1 MKNSKLHLITT
12 IVTVVAILL
21 TACGIG
27 LYAIADTTP
36 APIVINNGDGT
47 GKNTLAS
54 LTATSKNVWN
64 NPTYVDNAVTGGKAI
79 TLTGKGTSTTA
90 HNIKLNTSEVTNP
103 KDVNGVSMYV
113 EIPDIGKDKFVEFKA
128 LKFNAFYSWIGD
140 VYVID
145 NNGSLIAKNNEKLP
159 SGFKGTLVYVV
170 PSDDADVFLKGTDN
184 FTWDEFF
191 DTTVSKGKISEMT
204 INFKPDSSVKGKTLV
219 IDEVTVH
226 FDTAEKFMNKYNLLV
241 NAPTSNKKDGVSV
254 RPNTEI
260 TLSAD
265 EGCEIYYTLDG
276 TTPDKTSQKYGTDNK
291 PTITADVTLKTVAYN
306 GEKKSTVSVFNYILG
321 DPNAPVHTVLNDG
334 SSLAN
339 FKANSDNAT
348 LSITSDKS
356 PYGDAINYYGKT
368 NSGDTDFKMSVVNPL
383 DIDTM
388 RAQEAV
394 GFWVSVPKVAS
405 TTIFTGINEG
415 RNLFKGKIITIDGST
430 HEVNTYQSFGEYP
443 TFSNFQGYILLVHED
458 KACIQ
463 VGSNEAN
470 LVKWD
475 TFVKTY
481 GVTSLNIPTDNLK
494 YYKKDF
500 VFDNVIAVESVDDF
514 ISDVKKEQMKPM
526 PPYAK
531 PASDAVKSGTKIFL
545 YSDAKDDIYYT
556 LDGSTPTT
564 DSTLYKTTSLG
575 AVDFEESPITI
586 TEATTLK
593 AIAVNTDGITSSIA
607 TYQYTIEPDY
617 TGPNE
622 IIINNGSGQG
632 SNTFGSTSLLAGLV
646 DTGYVQNDS
655 PDGYGFELKFKST
668 SQVTKPF
675 GVIAK
680 GSEVDQIHNMTGYS
694 FHVDIPATTNKANI
708 RIGFA
713 PRADGYNEAYLAG
726 KMYAISDDGETVIQ
740 GQTHM
745 YFTTGFKGT
754 VYMEFPTD
762 EDEPAVLHNFGKIPL
777 SWKEY
782 IKEYGLSQLGFYFV
796 RDNCDKFPEIE
807 VQSVVFDEFTLY
819 YDMTKKFQEIGLDGM
834 LSSYEDHTFENSKL
848 IVTNDGSGFK
858 KNYGI
863 VDFSSAVTKL
873 EASDRSFDEK
883 CIKVTAGAGENFI
896 NFLSSST
903 DPELVICDGTAF
915 WVEMPKGSGE
925 TTLGFE
931 LIDSDAAS
939 GGREWFE
946 YNKNNYYLIDKLG
959 VISKKSGDI
968 TLPDGFRGWV
978 VIPKNV
984 MNILQKEGYAIINA
998 DPDFDVMAQI
1008 NIIFKN
1014 KNGELTG
1021 KEFYIDDIS
1030 YYTNF
1035 ADLAIAKAIKWDA
1048 PLFE

>member
-47 GKNTLAS
+47 DRNMLSS
-54 LTATSKNVWN
+54 LTGTSRNVWN
-64 NPTYVDNAVTGGKAI
+64 NPTYADNAVTGGKAI

-90 HNIKLNTSEVTNP
+90 HNIKVQTSEVTNP
-103 KDVNGVSMYV
+103 KDVNGISMYV

-128 LKFNAFYSWIGD
+128 LKFNSFYSWTGD
-140 VYVID
+140 IYVID
-145 NNGSLIAKNNEKLP
+145 NNGALVAKNSEKLP

-170 PSDDADVFLKGTDN
+170 PSADANVFSKNTNN

-191 DTTVSKGKISEMT
+191 DSNDGKGKISEMT
-204 INFKPDSSVKGKTLV
+204 INIKPDSSVKGKTLI
-219 IDEVTVH
+219 IDEVTAH
-226 FDTAEKFMNKYNLLV
+226 FDATDKLLDKYNLLV
-241 NAPTSNKKDGVSV
+241 NAPTSSKKDGVSV
-254 RPNTEI
+254 RPNTAI

-265 EGCEIYYTLDG
+265 EGCDIYYTLDG
-276 TTPDKTSQKYGTDNK
+276 TTPDKTSQKYDSENK
-291 PTITADVTLKTVAYN
+291 PTVTADLTLKAVAYN
-306 GEKKSTVSVFNYILG
+306 GESRSTVSVFNYILG
-321 DPNAPVHTVLNDG
+321 DPNASVHTILNDG

-339 FKANSDNAT
+339 FSASTTTAALTK
-348 LSITSDKS
+348 TSDAS

-368 NSGDTDFKMSVVNPL
+368 NSDYTDFRMSVVNPL
-383 DIDTM
+383 DTDTM

-405 TTIFTGINEG
+405 TTIYTGINDDG
-415 RNLFKGKIITIDGST
+415 NLFRGKIITIDGST
-430 HEVNTYQSFGEYP
+430 HEVNTYASFSQYP

-475 TFVKTY
+475 TFVKNY
-481 GVTSLNIPTDNLK
+481 GVTSLNIPVDNLK
-494 YYKKDF
+494 YYRKNF
-500 VFDNVIAVESVDDF
+500 VFDNVIAVESVEDF
-514 ISDVKKEQMKPM
+514 ISDVMKEQMKPM

-545 YSDAKDDIYYT
+545 YSDADDDIYYT

-564 DSTLYKTTSLG
+564 NSTLYETTTLG
-575 AVDFEESPITI
+575 AVDFEDSPIDV
-586 TEATTLK
+586 TEPMTLK
-593 AIAVNTDGITSSIA
+593 AIAVNDDGVTSSVA
-607 TYQYTIEPDY
+607 TYEYTIEPDY

-622 IIINNGSGQG
+622 IIVNNGSGVG
-632 SNTFGSTSLLAGLV
+632 DNVFGTTTSINSLL
-646 DTGYVQNDS
+646 DRGYVANDS
-655 PDGYGFELKFKST
+655 PDGYGLELKFKST
-668 SQVTKPF
+668 SGVNHPF

-694 FHVDIPATTNKANI
+694 FHVDIPATTTKANI

-713 PRADGYNEAYLAG
+713 PRATGNNTAYLTG
-726 KMYAISDDGETVIQ
+726 KMYAVSDDGKTVIQ

-754 VYMEFPTD
+754 VYMEFPM
-762 EDEPAVLHNFGKIPL
+762 DEPAVLENTGRIPY

-782 IKEYGLSQLGFYFV
+782 MRDYGLSELGFYFV
-796 RDNCDKFPEIE
+796 RDACEAFPELA

-819 YDMTKKFQEIGLDGM
+819 YDISKKFQEIGLDGM
-834 LSSYEDHTFENSKL
+834 LTSYDDSTFENSRL

-858 KNYGI
+858 KNSGI
-863 VDFSSAVTKL
+863 VDFSSAVTKI

-883 CIKVTAGAGENFI
+883 CIKVTAGEGENFI
-896 NFLSSST
+896 NFYST
-903 DPELVICDGTAF
+903 SVDPELVICDGTAF
-915 WVEMPKGSGE
+915 WVELPKGSGE
-925 TTLGFE
+925 TVLGFD
-931 LIDSDAAS
+931 LIENDTV
-939 GGREWFE
+939 GGGLEWFTF
-946 YNKNNYYLIDKLG
+946 NKNNYYLIDKLG

-984 MNILQKEGYAIINA
+984 MNIVQKEGYVIVNA
-998 DPDFDVMAQI
+998 DPNFEKMAQI
-1008 NIIFKN
+1008 NITFKN
-1014 KNGELTG
+1014 TNGELTG
-1021 KEFYIDDIS
+1021 KELYIDDIS